1 MSCRTKGPF
10 VRTLSALILL
20 FLITITALGQ
30 PNLRSGAAV
39 CADGKQHRSLPALR
53 SLAKSTSPGSPR
65 HSYDVL
71 HYNLNLDLFKN
82 YTSPFPKSFTGA
94 VTITLKTDSALSSIA
109 LDAVNSSLAIDS
121 VRQAG
126 VSFTHTGNVLTIP
139 LNRSYAKD
147 ETLSVTV
154 HYRHKEVSDGAFFVG
169 TDGMI
174 FTDAEPEGA
183 RHWFPCWDKPYDKA
197 TMELTAKVRGNV
209 KLGSNG
215 KLKDTLRSGDSL
227 WFHWVSRDP
236 VPTYLIVISSKVNYN
251 LDIVHWKKLSN
262 PNDSVP
268 MFFYWNTGENKAAL
282 DSVKKNILPMT
293 TQFSKVFGEH
303 PFEKNGFATLNNQ
316 FVWGGMEN
324 QTLTSLMPNGYT
336 SEFLIAHEYGHQWFG
351 DYITC
356 ATWADIWLNEG
367 FATYSEAVWAEYKY
381 GAAMYRQVMEETA
394 AGYLGANPGRP
405 IYVPAWVA
413 APPSNNE
420 LFNTAVTYNKGAS
433 VLHMLR
439 YVLGDSLF
447 FDALYAYSTHPS
459 VTFGSIIT
467 DDFIQIINT
476 RTKKDLNWFFQP
488 WLKAANHP
496 NYAVT
501 YRVDKTK
508 KTALVNIRQVL
519 SDATTW
525 TMPVVLSF
533 RLQNGADTLVQVWN
547 STKNDSFS
555 IAFSSVPVS
564 MSFDPNNDIL
574 LKKATV
580 SKVVTGPLA
589 GAVPGTMYAVS
600 GSTDGGKLYTV
611 NTSTGALTMVL
622 KTNVPHW
629 GSLRIHPTTKE
640 LVGFNNLAGTGG
652 AFYRMSSDGIDAEQL
667 GTTTTSNMKGLALY
681 NDSMAFLGAY
691 SGAINTVNIR
701 TGALTQLGTNGVFV
715 RPGGLALNPVNG
727 TLWMSLRNTSGAM
740 DNIYKVNR
748 TTGLSTLVGK
758 AGIGT
763 SITDIVFDKN
773 GTLYGLS
780 GAGSAVNSLI
790 RIDTTTGAATV
801 IGTMGRSDIQ
811 AIAIDANSAASVPT
825 PFVLPSAVQLEQNYP
840 NPFNPSTVIRY
851 AVPAETHVTV
861 TVVNLLGQ
869 SVAQLVNERQRAG
882 WKEVEWNAGSFASGI
897 YFCTLKAGNTVQMR
911 KMILMK

>member
-1 MSCRTKGPF
+1 MRT
-10 VRTLSALILL
+10 VRATALL
-20 FLITITALGQ
+20 FLIILPAFGQ
-30 PNLRSGAAV
+30 PNIRSGAAV
-39 CADGKQHRSLPALR
+39 CAEGKQHRSLPQLHT
-53 SLAKSTSPGSPR
+53 LAKSTSPGSPR
-65 HSYDVL
+65 HSYDAL
-71 HYNLNLDLFKN
+71 HYALDLDLYKN
-82 YTSPFPKSFTGA
+82 YASPFPKSFSGTM
-94 VTITLKTDSALSSIA
+94 TLTLKADTLLSSIA
-109 LDAVNSSLAIDS
+109 LDAVNTSLAIDS
-121 VRQAG
+121 VKQAG
-126 VSFTHTGNVLTIP
+126 VSFIHSGNVLTIQ
-139 LNRSYAKD
+139 LNRTYLKN

-154 HYRHKEVSDGAFFVG
+154 HYRHKDVADGAFFVG

-183 RHWFPCWDKPYDKA
+183 RRWFPCWDKPYDKA
-197 TMELTAKVRGNV
+197 TMELKAKVRGNV

-215 KLKDTLRSGDSL
+215 RLKDTLRSGDSL

-268 MFFYWNTGENKAAL
+268 MFFYWNTGENKTAI

-293 TQFSKVFGEH
+293 TQFSLKFGEH

-316 FVWGGMEN
+316 FFWGGMEN
-324 QTLTSLMPNGYT
+324 QTLTSLTPNGYT

-351 DYITC
+351 DLITC

-381 GAAMYRQVMEETA
+381 GQAVYRQYIKETA
-394 AGYLGANPGRP
+394 DGYLAANPGRP

-413 APPSNNE
+413 APPSINE
-420 LFNTAVTYNKGAS
+420 LFNTAVTYNKGAA

-447 FDALYAYSTHPS
+447 FDAVHAYGTDPS
-459 VTFGSIIT
+459 VMFGSITT
-467 DDFIQIINT
+467 DDFIQIINA
-476 RTKKDLNWFFQP
+476 RAKQDLQWFFRP

-501 YRVDKTK
+501 YRVDKTAK
-508 KTALVNIRQVL
+508 SALVKIRQVQ
-519 SDATTW
+519 SDTTTW

-533 RLQNGADTLVQVWN
+533 RFQNGADTLVKVWN
-547 STKNDSFS
+547 TTKNDSFS
-555 IAFSSVPVS
+555 FAFSSIPVS
-564 MSFDPNNDIL
+564 MSFDPNDDIL

-589 GAVPGTMYAVS
+589 AAVPGTMYAVS

-611 NTSTGALTMVL
+611 NTSTGALTPVL
-622 KTNVPHW
+622 KTDVPHW

-640 LVGFNNLAGTGG
+640 LIGYNNLAGTGG

-667 GTTTTSNMKGLALY
+667 GSTITSNMKGFALH
-681 NDSMAFLGAY
+681 NDSMAYLGAY

-701 TGALTQLGTNGVFV
+701 TGALTELGTNGVFV

-727 TLWMSLRNTSGAM
+727 TLWMSLRNTTGAM

-748 TTGLSTLVGK
+748 TTGLSTLVGSSGLG
-758 AGIGT
+758 API
-763 SITDIVFDKN
+763 IDIVFDKK

-780 GAGSAVNSLI
+780 GAGAQTNTLV
-790 RIDTTTGAATV
+790 RIDTATGLAAV
-801 IGTMGRSDIQ
+801 IGSLGRPDIQ
-811 AIAIDANSAASVPT
+811 AIALDADFAADIHSVPL
-825 PFVLPSAVQLEQNYP
+825 LPTSVQLEQNYP
-840 NPFNPSTVIRY
+840 NPFNPTTVIRY
-851 AVPAETHVTV
+851 AVPAEAHVSISI
-861 TVVNLLGQ
+861 VNLLGQ
-869 SVAQLVNERQRAG
+869 TVAELVNERQRAG
-882 WKEVEWNAGSFASGI
+882 WKQVEWNAGGVASGI
-897 YFCTLKAGNTVQMR
+897 YFCTLRSGSTVQMR